1 MKIIVSLLI
10 AVAFASLSHASTPRE
25 VAEKAMEGY
34 RLFTRDSLPSDRA
47 EGYAMMLDAAWEGD
61 AKAANNIGWL
71 MEQGIFVEKDLPG
84 ALRWYERAADQRLP
98 AAALNYVGMVFKH
111 PEALEGKSP
120 DIKRVADAAFTAG
133 SALAMGRGLH
143 YDYRQGEDLMM
154 RAALLGNEE
163 AALTIAQQLE
173 MYPDSFSYL
182 ALEKILQEC
191 DSLLPDSRR
200 NLPSRAVPADFIE
213 NLLTPSFW
221 YARIKDKA
229 ISN

>member
-111 PEALEGKSP
+111 PEALEGKDRKS
-120 DIKRVADAAFTAG
+120 V
-133 SALAMGRGLH
+133 
-143 YDYRQGEDLMM
+143 
-154 RAALLGNEE
+154 
-163 AALTIAQQLE
+163 
-173 MYPDSFSYL
+173 
-182 ALEKILQEC
+182 
-191 DSLLPDSRR
+191 
-200 NLPSRAVPADFIE
+200 V
-213 NLLTPSFW
+213 
-221 YARIKDKA
+221 
-229 ISN
+229 